1 LVEMS
6 DVFTNN
12 HEVLVAHAN
21 ARLNLYG
28 RRLLVARVIADGRP
42 VAHSPRSS
50 ACRVSAR
57 TDGWPGSARRATPA
71 CSSGP
76 AGSVIA
82 RVGPRPSSSCGCC
95 TCARSNAAGPPLLGA
110 DQGGRVVRVRRR
122 VYRRGYG
129 WSVRW
134 ELLFE
139 DLESQLETAQAA
151 DRVAERADM
160 TRAERATVTLTDRLR
175 AARGRPVVVRLG
187 EGLTVAGELLEVVGA
202 GSRRMLVPVTAIVAI
217 EGLGPHAAP
226 CEGEVMRKLGLG
238 HALRALARDRALVR
252 VVSRGV
258 EVTGRVDRVGADHLD
273 LAVGP
278 EGTRVG
284 GVLAVPFA
292 SLQVVR
298 SG

>member
-1 LVEMS
+1 
-6 DVFTNN
+6 
-12 HEVLVAHAN
+12 
-21 ARLNLYG
+21 
-28 RRLLVARVIADGRP
+28 
-42 VAHSPRSS
+42 
-50 ACRVSAR
+50 
-57 TDGWPGSARRATPA
+57 
-71 CSSGP
+71 
-76 AGSVIA
+76 
-82 RVGPRPSSSCGCC
+82 
-95 TCARSNAAGPPLLGA
+95 
-110 DQGGRVVRVRRR
+110 
-122 VYRRGYG
+122 
-129 WSVRW
+129 VRW

-139 DLESQLETAQAA
+139 DLESQLETARAA
-151 DRVAERADM
+151 DRVAVRADM

-187 EGLTVAGELLEVVGA
+187 EGLTVAGELLEVAAQWLLVGA

-252 VVSRGV
+252 VVSHGV